1 MVAARQDGRR
11 RLPSRERKDVC
22 GGSRESPDC
31 GTMRLMPRRA
41 RVLSSGLLVAVAVG
55 GLGSTGAA
63 ADPTPSQT
71 VFTQKLVD
79 DPATSAGVK
88 RLLKTKAGLVDPRS
102 GFVDVTG
109 DGRQD
114 ALVLVSTGGA
124 AGAVALY
131 VFSTHGQ
138 DVSGGGGADQT
149 SLKVVFRL
157 QSLYRATLRI
167 SGTTLSVLEPR
178 FAAGD
183 DLCCPK
189 KLRER
194 DYAFDAKALTF
205 RRTADHDTA
214 FTKK

>member
-1 MVAARQDGRR
+1 MAA
-11 RLPSRERKDVC
+11 
-22 GGSRESPDC
+22 
-31 GTMRLMPRRA
+31 MRRA
-41 RVLSSGLLVAVAVG
+41 LMTATPACVLAALVVA
-55 GLGSTGAA
+55 LPAA
-63 ADPTPSQT
+63 HAQQTDSQK

-79 DPATSAGVK
+79 DAKTSSGVK
-88 RLLKTKAGLVDPRS
+88 KLLQAKTAIVDPRS
-102 GFVDVTG
+102 GFLDVTG

-138 DVSGGGGADQT
+138 ATGDNAT

-157 QSLYRATLRI
+157 QSLYDASLRI
-167 SGTTLSVLEPR
+167 NGTTISILEPR
-178 FAAGD
+178 WSKGD

-194 DYAFDAKALTF
+194 DYTFDAKALTF
-205 RRTADHDTA
+205 RRVADKDTPFTTATQ
-214 FTKK
+214 

>member
-1 MVAARQDGRR
+1 MLAARAS
-11 RLPSRERKDVC
+11 LPV
-22 GGSRESPDC
+22 
-31 GTMRLMPRRA
+31 
-41 RVLSSGLLVAVAVG
+41 LVA
-55 GLGSTGAA
+55 GAA
-63 ADPTPSQT
+63 LLAAGAVAPGALAEPTPSQT
-71 VFTQKLVD
+71 VFTQKLLED
-79 DPATSAGVK
+79 AKTSAGVK
-88 RLLKTKAGLVDPRS
+88 RMLRSKMAIVDPRS

-138 DVSGGGGADQT
+138 AAGDEQT

-157 QSLYRATLRI
+157 PSLRI
-167 SGTTLSVLEPR
+167 NGTTLSVLEPR
-178 FAAGD
+178 WSKGD

-194 DYAFDAKALTF
+194 DYRFDAKALTF
-205 RRTADHDTA
+205 RRVADKDTP
-214 FTKK
+214 FTT